1 MTDITISIDTL
12 PTLPDQTCWSMPRCE
27 RGSMYCLSDNR
38 STLQERIEKAWENG
52 VYDMQ
57 QCCQR
62 NMKWIILS
70 AFLISIIVGIIV
82 VVINNNKTPNYPCL
96 SYSQESLASSV
107 SIECLQ
113 YAWTQSCGTRAPY
126 TFSPTYVGWWN
137 QSPEGSMMVSCNGLK
152 KGSNC
157 GVGSYS
163 NMVTYM
169 QYCNINF
176 NQ

>member
-38 STLQERIEKAWENG
+38 STLQERIEKAYENG
-52 VYDMQ
+52 IYDVQ

-62 NMKWIILS
+62 NMKWIII
-70 AFLISIIVGIIV
+70 ATICIGLISGILVIIL
-82 VVINNNKTPNYPCL
+82 NNKDTVYPCL
-96 SYSQESLASSV
+96 SYSSDTLASSV